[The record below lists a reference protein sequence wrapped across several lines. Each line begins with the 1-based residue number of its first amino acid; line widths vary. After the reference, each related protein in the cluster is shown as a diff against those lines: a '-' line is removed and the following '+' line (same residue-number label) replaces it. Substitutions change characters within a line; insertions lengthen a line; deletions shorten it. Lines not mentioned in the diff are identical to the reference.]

1 MRKPNELFAKH
12 FLVNSVVKF
21 MALKKKS
28 TCLNVP
34 VSNYKQSPWPK
45 AFVSLMRESR
55 EKSDENEKEK

>member
-1 MRKPNELFAKH
+1 
-12 FLVNSVVKF
+12 